1 MPSLK
6 AKRKRHLSEAF
17 QTLPSIATPS
27 SLPTVFFLFNYI
39 AYLIYFLKM
48 HTMGQTVTLSQQQKG
63 K

>member
-27 SLPTVFFLFNYI
+27 SLPTVFFLFNF
-39 AYLIYFLKM
+39 YLILFSKDA
-48 HTMGQTVTLSQQQKG
+48 HDGPNSDPKSTTKG
-63 K
+63 

>member
-17 QTLPSIATPS
+17 QTLPSIATLS

-39 AYLIYFLKM
+39 AYLIYFLLHM
-48 HTMGQTVTLSQQQKG
+48 MGQTVTLSQQQKG